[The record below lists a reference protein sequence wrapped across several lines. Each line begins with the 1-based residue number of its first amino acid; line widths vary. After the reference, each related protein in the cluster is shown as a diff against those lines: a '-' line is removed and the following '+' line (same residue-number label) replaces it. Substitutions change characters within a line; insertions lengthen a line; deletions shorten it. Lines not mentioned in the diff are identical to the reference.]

1 MKHLTGL
8 LAALCLVQTP
18 LLQADTCTGV
28 SVNGE
33 YALVFADEFDGGS
46 LDQGKWNTEFL
57 WGPGT
62 IINNEEQYYVNDGQ
76 FGYNPFEFGNG
87 TLTIVADKAPFDR
100 SQLYL
105 TSSIYSATVAE
116 LLWRTPAGA
125 TEYLVYRNSELVG
138 RVTGGSYLD
147 LALEEGFDYP
157 YEVIALDETGNSIV
171 SAQLTINTAKRPMP
185 SPAPEL
191 YSLKL
196 DRKIYSGTDAELL
209 WLRPNRAGRF
219 EVFRNG
225 SLYRSLDGA
234 DYSSLYEPSLAPGVD
249 YNYTVIAY
257 DRCGDVIIQDGITIN
272 TGDGVTPPPPPVTR
286 LKLVDKI
293 YSKSTAE
300 IFWDVVAGA
309 TSYDILFNGNQ
320 IDNTTGR
327 SYFVDDLVPGIDQAY
342 TVVALDIDGNIIDS
356 ENRTLNTA
364 DNSFALNRQP
374 YLSGVI
380 TSYDSFRF
388 QYGRV
393 EARAR
398 MPAGRGLW
406 SAFWLL
412 NAYYKQ
418 DQPEDPEIDIVEA
431 IGSTPGT
438 ANQAYHYLQDIDGD
452 GFHTDYTSI
461 ESVATITD
469 FSENFHVYS
478 VDWSENEIV
487 WYIDGVET
495 KRVEGDKVSKEQM
508 YIIANLAVGGAFPG
522 APDANTS
529 FPAGFEIDYIRVYQ
543 RQ

>member
-1 MKHLTGL
+1 MKHFTGL
-8 LAALCLVQTP
+8 LAALCFVQAP
-18 LLQADTCTGV
+18 YALADTCTGAV
-28 SVNGE
+28 VNGE
-33 YALVFADEFDGGS
+33 YALVFADEFNGGS
-46 LDQGKWNTEFL
+46 LDRGKWNTEFL
-57 WGPGT
+57 WGPGS
-62 IINNEEQYYVNDGQ
+62 IINNEEQYYVNEDQ
-76 FGYNPFEFGNG
+76 FGYNPFNVGNG
-87 TLTIVADKAPFDR
+87 TLTIVADKAPFNR
-100 SQLYL
+100 SLLYL
-105 TSSIYSATVAE
+105 TSSIYSATAAE

-125 TEYLVYRNSELVG
+125 AEYLVYRNSELVG
-138 RVTGGSYLD
+138 RVAGGSYLD
-147 LALEEGFDYP
+147 VALEEGFDYP
-157 YEVIALDETGNSIV
+157 YEVIALDGAGNTIV
-171 SAQLTINTAKRPMP
+171 TAQLTINTAKRSMP
-185 SPAPEL
+185 SPPPEL

-196 DRKIYSGTDAELL
+196 DQKIYSGTDAELV

-225 SLYRSLDGA
+225 TLYRSLVGA
-234 DYSSLYEPSLAPGVD
+234 DYSSLYETGLAVGTD

-257 DRCGDVIIQDGITIN
+257 DRCDDIIIQDDITIN
-272 TGDGVTPPPPPVTR
+272 TGDGVTPPPPAVTR

-309 TSYDILFNGNQ
+309 ASYDILFNGNL
-320 IDNTTGR
+320 IENTTGR
-327 SYFVDDLVPGIDQAY
+327 SHFVDGLVPGIDQAY
-342 TVVALDIDGNIIDS
+342 TVIALDIDGNIIDS

-398 MPAGRGLW
+398 MSADQGLW

-431 IGSTPGT
+431 IGSTPNT

-452 GFHTDYTSI
+452 GFHTDYTSL
-461 ESVATITD
+461 ESVATVTD

-495 KRVEGDKVSKEQM
+495 KRVEGDNVSNEQM

-522 APDANTS
+522 SPDSTTA